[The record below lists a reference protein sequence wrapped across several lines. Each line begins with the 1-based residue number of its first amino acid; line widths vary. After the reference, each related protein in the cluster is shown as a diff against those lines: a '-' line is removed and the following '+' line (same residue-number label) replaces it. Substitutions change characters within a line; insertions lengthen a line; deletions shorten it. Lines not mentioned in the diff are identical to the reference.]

1 MGLLDSLAQAIG
13 NKQGSPQFSDI
24 AQDAPNDV
32 LAKGIT
38 AAFNSDQTPAIGN
51 MVSQLFA
58 QSNGAQ
64 QAGMLNQL
72 MTSLGPAV
80 MGSLAG
86 GTLAKVMAPGS
97 GFPVDAAAGA
107 GRRQSRE
114 PGASRCRR
122 PARRLLC
129 RAPRADQHAR
139 RHRGHRRDDEDA
151 GSLVGTRIDAGCV
164 PELSGMVLIGE
175 SKVSA
180 ADRVEIQERER
191 RAAEVRK

>member
-86 GTLAKVMAPGS
+86 GTLAKVMTPGQAQITPAQAS
-97 GFPVDAAAGA
+97 QLTPQQVQDQLGA
-107 GRRQSRE
+107 FYAE
-114 PGASRCRR
+114 
-122 PARRLLC
+122 
-129 RAPRADQHAR
+129 
-139 RHRGHRRDDEDA
+139 HRGLINTLGGIAATVAMMKMQDH
-151 GSLVGTRIDAGCV
+151 
-164 PELSGMVLIGE
+164 LSG
-175 SKVSA
+175 
-180 ADRVEIQERER
+180 
-191 RAAEVRK
+191 RA

>member
-86 GTLAKVMAPGS
+86 GTLAKVMTPGQTQITPAQAS
-97 GFPVDAAAGA
+97 QLTPQQVQDVVNHAN
-107 GRRQSRE
+107 QVH
-114 PGASRCRR
+114 PGV
-122 PARRLLC
+122 
-129 RAPRADQHAR
+129 ADQLGAFYAE
-139 RHRGHRRDDEDA
+139 HRGLINTLGGIAATVAMMKMQDH
-151 GSLVGTRIDAGCV
+151 
-164 PELSGMVLIGE
+164 LSG
-175 SKVSA
+175 
-180 ADRVEIQERER
+180 
-191 RAAEVRK
+191 RA